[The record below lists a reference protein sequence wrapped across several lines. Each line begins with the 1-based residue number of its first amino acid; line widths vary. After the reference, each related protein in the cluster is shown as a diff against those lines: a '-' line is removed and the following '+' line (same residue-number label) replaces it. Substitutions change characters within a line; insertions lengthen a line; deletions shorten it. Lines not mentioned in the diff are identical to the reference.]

1 MNKWYL
7 GAGSDSDIAISTR
20 IRLARNLDGF
30 VFPRRIDDKSAQD
43 VENIVKEALAGEKLV
58 CARIDEQSS
67 AELQAMVERH
77 LISLSLTDLT
87 R

>member
-43 VENIVKEALAGEKLV
+43 VENIVKEALAGEKAFDKSAV
-58 CARIDEQSS
+58 CVGRIGT
-67 AELQAMVERH
+67 LCY
-77 LISLSLTDLT
+77 L
-87 R
+87 